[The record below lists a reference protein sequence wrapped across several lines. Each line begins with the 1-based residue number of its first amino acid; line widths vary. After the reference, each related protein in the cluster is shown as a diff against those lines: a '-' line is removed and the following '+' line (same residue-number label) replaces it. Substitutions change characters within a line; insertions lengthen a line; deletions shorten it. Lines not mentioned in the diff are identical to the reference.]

1 MAPSIAVMPREGSL
15 ALAFFGRTR
24 KVRESAFAPSAGR
37 KSFALK
43 RIVVLVICFVSLI
56 DAEQATVG
64 SRTAS
69 ASKRRQRT
77 IDSRQHFFFS
87 ENFQQ
92 MIQARPHIAASN
104 REASGMNNRPDF
116 DSEL

>member
-1 MAPSIAVMPREGSL
+1 MPREGSL

-24 KVRESAFAPSAGR
+24 KVRESAFAPSADR

-43 RIVVLVICFVSLI
+43 RIVVLIICFVSLI

-77 IDSRQHFFFS
+77 IDAGQHFLFP
-87 ENFQQ
+87 EHLQQ
-92 MIQARPHIAASN
+92 VIETRSHIAAGHSGT
-104 REASGMNNRPDF
+104 SGMNDCAGF
-116 DSEL
+116 DAEL

>member
-69 ASKRRQRT
+69 ASKRRQRA
-77 IDSRQHFFFS
+77 IDADEHFFFP
-87 ENFQQ
+87 ENLEQ
-92 MIQARPHIAASN
+92 MIETRSHVTAGHSESR
-104 REASGMNNRPDF
+104 GMNG
-116 DSEL
+116 